1 MDYKELRKEV
11 MSWLPTQGIYS
22 VTEAT
27 RIANVN
33 YNAVYNMLNG
43 RTEIKL
49 PIINDL
55 VEKLNEKFC
64 IKVIEDKPLIVRR

>member
-11 MSWLPTQGIYS
+11 MSWLPTQGVYS
-22 VTEAT
+22 LTEAT

-33 YNAVYNMLNG
+33 YNAVYNQLYG

-49 PIINDL
+49 PIINEL
-55 VEKLNEKFC
+55 VENLNDKYC
-64 IKVIEDKPLIVRR
+64 IKLVDDKPLIVRR

>member
-64 IKVIEDKPLIVRR
+64 IKVIESKPLITRR